1 MLVLTRKRN
10 EKIVIGDS
18 ITITIVDIRGGKI
31 RIGIDAPKDV
41 TVHRQ
46 EIYDAIQQERDLK
59 TSAAD
64 DEQHQTSAGND
75 LA

>member
-1 MLVLTRKRN
+1 MLVLTRKRD

-18 ITITIVDIRGGKI
+18 ITITIIDIRGGKI

-59 TSAAD
+59 ASAAD
-64 DEQHQTSAGND
+64 GEQPQTSAGTD
-75 LA
+75 PA